1 MILHR
6 NIRLVQLAPTLKNQ
20 AIRMKTRS
28 NCCWVTH
35 FITTLPAEVNSL
47 QALKLPADDTGLR
60 HQSQQENQRES
71 NFTGGRERKRQR
83 MWKSVGAFLP
93 DSRTDCFLRVSH
105 LSLIRWGP
113 MEQWQG
119 STPHQHCLEASIP
132 SSQTPT
138 LSMVYY
144 LLMADCRVFCLSC
157 FFFFLI

>member
-35 FITTLPAEVNSL
+35 FNTTLPAEVNSL
-47 QALKLPADDTGLR
+47 QALKLPVDDTGLR

-71 NFTGGRERKRQR
+71 NFTGDRERKRQR

-132 SSQTPT
+132 SSPDSNTFNGL
-138 LSMVYY
+138 LSFNGC
-144 LLMADCRVFCLSC
+144 LQSLSC
-157 FFFFLI
+157 FVLFFNLE